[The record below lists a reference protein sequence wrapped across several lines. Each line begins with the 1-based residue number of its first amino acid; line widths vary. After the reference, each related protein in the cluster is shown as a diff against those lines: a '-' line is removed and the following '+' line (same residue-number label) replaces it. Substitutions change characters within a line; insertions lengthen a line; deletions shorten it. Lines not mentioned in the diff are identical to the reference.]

1 MYVVY
6 LPRITRRIT
15 MIGQRSG
22 LNVFSLDSS
31 LLLHQLL
38 HRLGKTL
45 TKQDEETTAAEIV
58 VALGGGGATEHCL
71 LFHCNRLLLEISLR
85 IKPAGAFDFKDLRV
99 Q

>member
-1 MYVVY
+1 
-6 LPRITRRIT
+6 

-45 TKQDEETTAAEIV
+45 TEQDEETTAAEIV
-58 VALGGGGATEHCL
+58 VALGGGGAIEHR
-71 LFHCNRLLLEISLR
+71 LFLPCDRRLLEIALR
-85 IKPAGAFDFKDLRV
+85 VKPAGAFDFKDLWV